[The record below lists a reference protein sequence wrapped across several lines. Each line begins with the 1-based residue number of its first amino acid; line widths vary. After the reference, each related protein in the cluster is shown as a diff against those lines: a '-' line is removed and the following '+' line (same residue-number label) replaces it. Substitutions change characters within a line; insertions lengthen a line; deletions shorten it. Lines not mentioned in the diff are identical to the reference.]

1 MNDPVT
7 YKNYIRHAKRTEP
20 DYTNVIGRAV
30 NPKTLRLLH
39 GAIGLCTES
48 GEFLDALKKYLF
60 YGKPLDP
67 VNLKEECGDLFWY
80 LAILADEMG
89 EANFTNMLQTNIA
102 KLRARYPEKFTEDA
116 AQNRQLEAEQDVLKY
131 GHPFQESST
140 MPECCGVCGLPHPK

>member
-7 YKNYIRHAKRTEP
+7 YRNYISHAKRTEP

-39 GAIGLCTES
+39 GAMGLCTES
-48 GEFLDALKKYLF
+48 AEFLDAMKKYLF

-67 VNLKEECGDLFWY
+67 VNLKEECGDIFWY

-102 KLRARYPEKFTEDA
+102 KLRVRYPEKFTEEK
-116 AQNRQLEAEQDVLKY
+116 AQVRDLKAERVKLEHPCILCGGDPKAC
-131 GHPFQESST
+131 GH
-140 MPECCGVCGLPHPK
+140 